1 MQPQEI
7 LKKVFGYDRFR
18 PGQAEIVS
26 KLLSGQDVLAV
37 MPTGAGK
44 SLCYQVPALAL
55 PGITIV
61 VSPLVS
67 LMKDQ
72 VGALVQAGVA
82 AAFLNN
88 SLTDN
93 QKALMLRRAREGWY
107 KIIYVA
113 PERLEMSGFQR
124 FAQEQPIS
132 MVTVDEA
139 HCISQWGQ
147 DFRPS
152 YLRIRDFV
160 DSLPQRP
167 VVGAFTATATAR
179 VREDIRTHL
188 ALQAPYEVT
197 ASFDRPNLYFATRR
211 ALPSEKPSV
220 LLELVLQ
227 EGENAGIV
235 YCSTTR
241 QVDDTTRLLQSRG
254 IRAAAY
260 HAKLEPEVRRKNQD
274 DFLYDRVQVMVA
286 TNAFGMG
293 IDKPNVRFVI
303 HYNMPK
309 DLESYYQEAGR
320 AGRDGDPA
328 GVRCCIPAP
337 MCAPSAFLSKRSRRR
352 TTACPAD
359 VKAEAARKAEERLKY
374 MTFYS
379 TTPRCL
385 RGFILNY
392 FGEQAPARC
401 GSCSCCLAAQAAAEA
416 ASMPAAP
423 VKPARRRPAAAE
435 SESLNEFEEKLLAG
449 LYALRKRLAGKQ
461 NLPAYM
467 VFNDATLREMARKK
481 PLSLDELLNITGVG
495 EKKAARYG
503 VEFLRLIEDAVESRS

>member
-1 MQPQEI
+1 MENPHSI
-7 LKKVFGYDRFR
+7 LKKVFGYDSFR
-18 PGQAEIVS
+18 PGQEDIVS
-26 KLLSGQDVLAV
+26 RLLAGQDVLAV

-44 SLCYQVPALAL
+44 SICYQVPALLL

-93 QKALMLRRAREGWY
+93 QKALMLHRAREGWY

-113 PERLEMSGFQR
+113 PERLEMPGFQR
-124 FAQEQPIS
+124 FAQERQIS

-152 YLRIRDFV
+152 YLRIKEFV
-160 DSLPQRP
+160 DSLPSRP
-167 VVGAFTATATAR
+167 VMGAFTATATAH

-197 ASFDRPNLYFATRR
+197 TSFDRPNLYFETRR
-211 ALPSEKPSV
+211 ALPSQKPKE
-220 LLELVLQ
+220 LLELVLK
-227 EGENAGIV
+227 EGNHAGIV

-241 QVDDTTRLLQSRG
+241 RQ
-254 IRAAAY
+254 
-260 HAKLEPEVRRKNQD
+260 NQD

-320 AGRDGDPA
+320 AGRDGQPA
-328 GVRCCIPAP
+328 RCTLLYSGTDVRTIRFFIDKEREADNG
-337 MCAPSAFLSKRSRRR
+337 L
-352 TTACPAD
+352 PAD

-379 TTPRCL
+379 TTQHCL
-385 RGFILNY
+385 RGFLLQY
-392 FGEQAPARC
+392 FGEAAPKKC
-401 GSCSCCLAAQAAAEA
+401 GNCSCCLAAEQEA
-416 ASMPAAP
+416 QLQ
-423 VKPARRRPAAAE
+423 VEYARRRAAQSADRLEKPRRAKPAAGSL
-435 SESLNEFEEKLLAG
+435 SEADEKLLNA
-449 LYALRKRLAGKQ
+449 LYAVRKRLAGKQ
-461 NLPAYM
+461 NLPAFM
-467 VFNDATLREMARKK
+467 VFNDATLREMAEKK
-481 PLSLDELLNITGVG
+481 PMSIDELLNISGVG

-503 VEFLRLIEDAVESRS
+503 NAFLRVIEDAVGSRE

>member
-1 MQPQEI
+1 MENPHSI
-7 LKKVFGYDRFR
+7 LKKVFGYDSFR
-18 PGQAEIVS
+18 PGQEEIVS
-26 KLLSGQDVLAV
+26 RLLAGQDVLAV

-44 SLCYQVPALAL
+44 SICYQVPALLL

-88 SLTDN
+88 SLTEN
-93 QKALMLRRAREGWY
+93 QKALMLHRAREGWY

-113 PERLEMSGFQR
+113 PERLEMPGFQR
-124 FAQEQPIS
+124 FAQERQIS

-152 YLRIRDFV
+152 YLRIKEFV
-160 DSLPQRP
+160 DSLPSRP
-167 VVGAFTATATAR
+167 VMGAFTATATAH

-197 ASFDRPNLYFATRR
+197 TSFDRPNLYFETRR
-211 ALPSEKPSV
+211 ALPSQKPKE
-220 LLELVLQ
+220 LLELVLK
-227 EGENAGIV
+227 EGNHAGIV

-241 QVDDTTRLLQSRG
+241 QVDETVQLLQSRS

-260 HAKLEPEVRRKNQD
+260 HAKLDADTRRQNQD

-293 IDKPNVRFVI
+293 IDKQNVSYVV

-309 DLESYYQEAGR
+309 NMEAYYQEAGR
-320 AGRDGDPA
+320 AGRDG
-328 GVRCCIPAP
+328 
-337 MCAPSAFLSKRSRRR
+337 S
-352 TTACPAD
+352 
-359 VKAEAARKAEERLKY
+359 KAECLLLYGGGDVHTAEFFINNSTEGNEGGPEAVAQRRKIEFDKLDQMKNY
-374 MTFYS
+374 CYTS
-379 TTPRCL
+379 GCL
-385 RGFILNY
+385 RHYILDY
-392 FGEQAPARC
+392 FGEDSPLRCDNCGNCRARKNI
-401 GSCSCCLAAQAAAEA
+401 AAALKQ
-416 ASMPAAP
+416 PAVRPHKTERSLYEMLKSVRLDFAEKAGLPPELIFTDRCLQAMAVTKPQNEHEMLEIPGVSP
-423 VKPARRRPAAAE
+423 VKYQMYGKTFLRVIQRNSDRR
-435 SESLNEFEEKLLAG
+435 S
-449 LYALRKRLAGKQ
+449 
-461 NLPAYM
+461 
-467 VFNDATLREMARKK
+467 
-481 PLSLDELLNITGVG
+481 
-495 EKKAARYG
+495 G
-503 VEFLRLIEDAVESRS
+503 VE